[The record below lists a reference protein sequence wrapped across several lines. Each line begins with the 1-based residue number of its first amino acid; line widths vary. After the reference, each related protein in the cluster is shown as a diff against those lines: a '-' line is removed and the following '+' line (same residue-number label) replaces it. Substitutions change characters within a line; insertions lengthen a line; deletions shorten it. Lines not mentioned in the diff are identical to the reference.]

1 MTTLCSTIKRSG
13 PLTASV
19 PFWHEKIRHPLFSP
33 FYEMGTSHSLIFWH
47 FIYAELRTRL
57 DFGTGQIAI
66 FIGELYF
73 MLPFTL
79 QVKHLIPFPRM
90 EMHQNILNKMN

>member
-1 MTTLCSTIKRSG
+1 MPQQLVERQEMAATVAAWPDDKRKCAEFFLCLREDALSWYNTLDHIMGIHESG
-13 PLTASV
+13 
-19 PFWHEKIRHPLFSP
+19 
-33 FYEMGTSHSLIFWH
+33 
-47 FIYAELRTRL
+47 TRL

-73 MLPFTL
+73 MQPFTL

-90 EMHQNILNKMN
+90 EMH

>member
-1 MTTLCSTIKRSG
+1 MQVL
-13 PLTASV
+13 V
-19 PFWHEKIRHPLFSP
+19 PGETFQR
-33 FYEMGTSHSLIFWH
+33 SLIIASKAVAYLSGAPLCIDFWQFQQVYTIH
-47 FIYAELRTRL
+47 RLGTRL

-73 MLPFTL
+73 MQPFTL

-90 EMHQNILNKMN
+90 GIHQNILNKMN

>member
-1 MTTLCSTIKRSG
+1 VAPTT
-13 PLTASV
+13 
-19 PFWHEKIRHPLFSP
+19 IRRL
-33 FYEMGTSHSLIFWH
+33 G
-47 FIYAELRTRL
+47 TRL

-73 MLPFTL
+73 MLPFTE
-79 QVKHLIPFPRM
+79 QVKHSIPFPRM